1 MQNFAYDPF
10 LVTFGLCAVFCFGLI
25 LRVAFAI
32 SKPVISTM
40 IPTYAL
46 SALFFAYPLLYW
58 FKGAQ
63 GGGFGWL
70 AGVLIALA
78 MVCLSVVAFI
88 ASLLLH
94 PWEQSSF
101 FDRRVQEDPK
111 AQLEQ
116 WYPNCRAK
124 RLHSG
129 KWLLTRSE
137 EHTSELQSLMRISY
151 AGFC

>member
-1 MQNFAYDPF
+1 
-10 LVTFGLCAVFCFGLI
+10 
-25 LRVAFAI
+25 
-32 SKPVISTM
+32 M

-101 FDRRVQEDPK
+101 FDRRVQEAPK
-111 AQLEQ
+111 AQLQQ
-116 WYPNCRAK
+116 WYPNCRAT
-124 RLHSG
+124 RLHSRT
-129 KWLLTRSE
+129 WSLTSKSTGNTMGPVR
-137 EHTSELQSLMRISY
+137 ELTPAPFGPPY
-151 AGFC
+151 P

>member
-1 MQNFAYDPF
+1 M
-10 LVTFGLCAVFCFGLI
+10 
-25 LRVAFAI
+25 RI
-32 SKPVISTM
+32 SDWSSDVCS
-40 IPTYAL
+40 
-46 SALFFAYPLLYW
+46 SDLYW

-124 RLHSG
+124 RLTSG
-129 KWLLTRSE
+129 KWLLNSKEPGNKNRRAAGRGNSG
-137 EHTSELQSLMRISY
+137 SY
-151 AGFC
+151 GEN

>member
-70 AGVLIALA
+70 AGGLIALA

-94 PWEQSSF
+94 PWKKSSQTEETS
-101 FDRRVQEDPK
+101 V
-111 AQLEQ
+111 
-116 WYPNCRAK
+116 
-124 RLHSG
+124 G
-129 KWLLTRSE
+129 KE
-137 EHTSELQSLMRISY
+137 
-151 AGFC
+151 

>member
-1 MQNFAYDPF
+1 MFFFSSRRRHTRCALLTGVLTCALPIS
-10 LVTFGLCAVFCFGLI
+10 FGLCAVFCFGLI

-94 PWEQSSF
+94 PWEQSSQTEETS
-101 FDRRVQEDPK
+101 V
-111 AQLEQ
+111 
-116 WYPNCRAK
+116 
-124 RLHSG
+124 G
-129 KWLLTRSE
+129 KE
-137 EHTSELQSLMRISY
+137 
-151 AGFC
+151 

>member
-1 MQNFAYDPF
+1 M
-10 LVTFGLCAVFCFGLI
+10 I
-25 LRVAFAI
+25 LR
-32 SKPVISTM
+32 PPRSTRTDTLF
-40 IPTYAL
+40 PYTTL
-46 SALFFAYPLLYW
+46 FRSALFFAYPLLYW

-63 GGGFGWL
+63 GGVFGWL

-101 FDRRVQEDPK
+101 FDRRVPDDPN

-124 RLHSG
+124 RFHTG
-129 KWLLTRSE
+129 KWLLTSKGTGE
-137 EHTSELQSLMRISY
+137 TVGLVWGINQGGVGIFVSSTFTWPVY
-151 AGFC
+151 AA

>member
-10 LVTFGLCAVFCFGLI
+10 LVTFGLCAVFCVGLI

-78 MVCLSVVAFI
+78 MVCLSEI
-88 ASLLLH
+88 GRASCR
-94 PWEQSSF
+94 E
-101 FDRRVQEDPK
+101 RVCQ
-111 AQLEQ
+111 
-116 WYPNCRAK
+116 YV
-124 RLHSG
+124 
-129 KWLLTRSE
+129 
-137 EHTSELQSLMRISY
+137 
-151 AGFC
+151 